1 MKAGAL
7 IIKLVNQYIGV
18 SGGYLGLPERFTYR
32 THSDF
37 YAEYCDLSKDT
48 RKYSDMTTRECFIAI
63 FNDSSPKEQARI
75 IRGAIERFPVGQQDA
90 PSYRTEDLKAFFL
103 SEADKLEKLG
113 GIPDPT
119 IAYTSDVVLEA
130 LEDAKSLIRE
140 RKAVSAVDRVHTA
153 LHGYLRSICTQA
165 GIAFDEEDGLAVLVK
180 KVFAFH
186 PKFQTLTGG
195 GDIGNIAK
203 SLGSITTALNPIR
216 NTGSLAHANESLI
229 DEPEALLVVNSVK
242 TLMTYFEARMAPPT
256 PPGVE

>member
-1 MKAGAL
+1 MKPAAL

-48 RKYSDMTTRECFIAI
+48 RNYPNMTTRECFIAV
-63 FNDSSPKEQARI
+63 FNDSSPKEQAKI
-75 IRGAIERFPVGQQDA
+75 IRGTIERFPVGEKEA
-90 PSYRTEDLKAFFL
+90 PVYRTEELKSFFL
-103 SEADKLEKLG
+103 SEAEKLEKSEG
-113 GIPDPT
+113 VADPS
-119 IAYTSDVVLEA
+119 IAVTSDVVIEA
-130 LEDAKSLIRE
+130 LEDAKSLVRE

-165 GIAFDEEDGLAVLVK
+165 GIAFVEEDGLAVLVK
-180 KVFAFH
+180 KIFASH
-186 PKFQTLTGG
+186 PKFQSLTGG

-216 NTGSLAHANESLI
+216 NTGSLAHANENLI
-229 DEPEALLVVNSVK
+229 DEPEAMLAVNSVK
-242 TLMTYFEARMAPPT
+242 TLMTYFESRLAK
-256 PPGVE
+256 